1 MGDERT
7 GVAKLETIVKL
18 RRLVFA
24 TDTIF
29 AKMFLVFSVSGM
41 LSVVAIIIVVIF
53 VVAIFVVVIFIV
65 VIFVVAIFIVA
76 IFSVVL
82 VMIPVV
88 VPVSGR
94 PVYPEGY

>member
-7 GVAKLETIVKL
+7 GVVKFETIVML

-29 AKMFLVFSVSGM
+29 AKMFPVFSVFGM
-41 LSVVAIIIVVIF
+41 LSVDAIFLVV
-53 VVAIFVVVIFIV
+53 IFVVVIFIV
-65 VIFVVAIFIVA
+65 TVFFVVI
-76 IFSVVL
+76 

-88 VPVSGR
+88 VPVSGSMGR
-94 PVYPEGY
+94 LAPMTPFGRN